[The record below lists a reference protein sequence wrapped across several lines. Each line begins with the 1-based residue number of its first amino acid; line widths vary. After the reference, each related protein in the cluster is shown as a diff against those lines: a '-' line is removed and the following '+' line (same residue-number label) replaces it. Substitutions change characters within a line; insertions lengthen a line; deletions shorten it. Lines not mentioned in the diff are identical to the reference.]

1 MLLVIGVIK
10 AICSFS
16 LLAVLPGMMFINIVI
31 NKGVVY
37 KKNILQ
43 NIPIYFILSL
53 VIWILISS
61 ISYEFKINSE
71 YPIYILIGIIFLLIL
86 FAIYRNSYHSLCD
99 YIKEFSP
106 LFSFYS
112 FIVCVLA
119 LFIGYI
125 SQFQTGDSDAFAHMA
140 SIRNASTSLIVLS
153 CDWVIGNNA
162 PIASSYGCSP
172 WYLILGMV
180 AKLSN
185 VDVGLVYP
193 VICGALFY
201 LAAMASYSL
210 LMEISSDVF
219 IAKVSSLVLIATF
232 FLNWFLII
240 GDVNYYSLDP
250 LNNLI
255 FSQHLISY
263 ILFPIN
269 IALLIKYLRSG
280 AGEDLFLLSS
290 SFFVV
295 TRFHPAWLF
304 WAPIILFG
312 ILLAVR
318 LRGKLKFLSWKK
330 FYRLISG
337 IFILS
342 LISIA
347 GYIFCENTFPSD
359 IKIISPL
366 ALWQGSGKNLLL
378 MSKYLFIY
386 DPRAYLLER
395 ALFDFFALFILHRL
409 AKESVSK
416 DPADG
421 MHDKFKLLFW
431 IYSGTLIS
439 VSLIIFNPLATYLIV
454 TYMKSS
460 VVLYRIFGLVTPF
473 LSCITVYAFLSFL
486 KLKLTKNSFHA
497 VTITILVVFSCTL
510 IFWKFNYL
518 NGLILNKGGYYSAYE
533 SINKAPFSYLRQV
546 DQGNIAIDTSMAT
559 AVAALTTLDPITTE
573 VWRAKSTDDIAAN
586 KKDNDALLE
595 FSATSDELLEII
607 KRRKIKYIFMS
618 RENITGHKNIKS
630 HLDLVH
636 LISSFDGASLWEV
649 NEGIWR

>member
-10 AICSFS
+10 AICSFG
-16 LLAVLPGMMFINIVI
+16 LLAVLPGMMFINIVLY
-31 NKGVVY
+31 KGVVC

-61 ISYEFKINSE
+61 ISYEFKIKSE

-86 FAIYRNSYHSLCD
+86 FAILRNSYYSFCNF
-99 YIKEFSP
+99 IKEFSQI
-106 LFSFYS
+106 FSLYS
-112 FIVCVLA
+112 LLVCVLA

-125 SQFQTGDSDAFAHMA
+125 AQFQTGDSDAFAHMA
-140 SIRNASTSLIVLS
+140 SIRNASTSQIVLS

-162 PIASSYGCSP
+162 PIASTYGCSP

-180 AKLSN
+180 ARLSN

-210 LMEISSDVF
+210 LMEVSSDVF
-219 IAKVSSLVLIATF
+219 IAKVSSIVLIATF

-263 ILFPIN
+263 IIFPVN
-269 IALLIKYLRSG
+269 IALLIRYLRSG
-280 AGEDLFLLSS
+280 AGEDLFLLGS

-318 LRGKLKFLSWKK
+318 LHGKLKFLSWIKL
-330 FYRLISG
+330 YELISG
-337 IFILS
+337 ILILS

-366 ALWQGSGKNLLL
+366 ALWQGSGKNLFL

-386 DPRAYLLER
+386 DPRTYLLER
-395 ALFDFFALFILHRL
+395 AFFDFFALFILHRL

-416 DPADG
+416 EPSDG
-421 MHDKFKLLFW
+421 MRDKFKLLFW

-473 LSCITVYAFLSFL
+473 LSCIAIYAFVSLL
-486 KLKLTKNSFHA
+486 KSKLTKNSFH
-497 VTITILVVFSCTL
+497 VSTITMLMVFCFALV
-510 IFWKFNYL
+510 FWKFNYL
-518 NGLILNKGGYYSAYE
+518 SGLMLNKGGYYSTYA
-533 SINKAPFSYLRQV
+533 SINKAPFSYFRQL
-546 DQGNIAIDTSMAT
+546 DQGNIVIDTSMAT
-559 AVAALTTLDPITTE
+559 AVAALTDLDPIITE
-573 VWRAKSTDDIAAN
+573 VWRAKSIDDIAAN
-586 KKDNDALLE
+586 KKDNDTLLE
-595 FSATSDELLEII
+595 FSATTDELLEII

-618 RENITGHKNIKS
+618 RENITGNRNIKS
-630 HLDLVH
+630 HLELVH
-636 LISSFDGASLWEV
+636 LKSSFDGASLWEV
-649 NEGIWR
+649 NEGIGR